1 MIDTLFIYPYYK
13 TIILYVENTMYDVIS
28 FSGGRT
34 SAYMVSEV
42 LKINPDAHIIFMDT
56 GAEHP
61 ATYQFIR
68 DIVAHWK
75 IKLTCLRA
83 WPNEKMGKP
92 GMYEIVDLSRI
103 GPDLEP
109 WKRMLN
115 KYGHPYVGGA
125 FCTDRMKTVPFTK
138 YCQDVFGKGNYT
150 TWLGIRTDEPKRLK
164 ARDGFRYLADIS
176 DFEKQDV
183 LDWWEEQ
190 PFDLAIQEH
199 LGNCVFCIKKSL
211 QKVALAAKDEPELAG
226 QFLEMLG
233 DDRMMYRS
241 NNTLSQVITLFGDT
255 GRDELASRMRS
266 MRQYDT
272 GSCSESCEAFP
283 VQAVEIPH
291 QVHDSGSI
299 SYDYADRIFF
309 ANWKQDEGYY
319 YVIEVTRIGSHP
331 IGKFVN
337 SGDIDEAIVEH
348 VRNNPHVRTI
358 TSPYDYHQ
366 DDDQVTALGGGVYIC
381 YLDNK
386 FYMGSYDESYYDGNI
401 DNPWQWQ
408 EIDKVI
414 YDTLEEARDR

>member
-13 TIILYVENTMYDVIS
+13 TIITNVENTMYDVIS

-42 LKINPDAHIIFMDT
+42 LKINPNAHIIFMDT

-75 IKLTCLRA
+75 INLTCLRA

-183 LDWWEEQ
+183 LYWWEEQ
-190 PFDLAIQEH
+190 PFDLGIQEH

-233 DDRMMYRS
+233 EDRMMYRS
-241 NNTLSQVITLFGDT
+241 NNTLSQVITLFGDS

-272 GSCSESCEAFP
+272 GSCSESCEAFSSDDP
-283 VQAVEIPH
+283 IHIVAGYPISADAV
-291 QVHDSGSI
+291 
-299 SYDYADRIFF
+299 ALL
-309 ANWKQDEGYY
+309 DEHLKNT
-319 YVIEVTRIGSHP
+319 EV
-331 IGKFVN
+331 
-337 SGDIDEAIVEH
+337 
-348 VRNNPHVRTI
+348 I

-366 DDDQVTALGGGVYIC
+366 SDDQVTALGGGVYIC

-386 FYMGSYDESYYDGNI
+386 FYMGSYDESYYDGNV

-414 YDTLEEARDR
+414 YDTLEETNK